1 VSYQVNPSGS
11 GTSMGGP
18 TAQPV
23 VGVAASGSFLAQS
36 FLWMFAG
43 LLLTG
48 GIAFALESSP
58 SLMDQAWGL
67 WLPIFIAQLALVLV
81 IGFAITRISATL
93 ALLLFFVYAATM
105 GVTLSVIVSLYTQE
119 SVVAAL
125 ASSAAMFGAAGL
137 YGYTTKR
144 SLAGLGSILFMG
156 LIGLIVASVINIFLG
171 SDTIG
176 WVISLIGVVIFTAL
190 TAYHVQ
196 AIASGALVQRLGSAE
211 KAAVF
216 GALSL
221 YLDFIN
227 LFLFLLRLFGGRR

>member
-1 VSYQVNPSGS
+1 VSYQLDPRG
-11 GTSMGGP
+11 GQMGGM
-18 TAQPV
+18 TAQP
-23 VGVAASGSFLAQS
+23 GAAVATAGAHLFQS

-48 GIAFALESSP
+48 VIAFALASSET
-58 SLMDQAWGL
+58 LLLQAYRL
-67 WLPIFIAQLALVLV
+67 ALPII
-81 IGFAITRISATL
+81 IGQFAIVMVISFLIRRMSATL
-93 ALLLFFVYAATM
+93 ALLLFFVYAASM
-105 GVTLSVIVSLYTQE
+105 GFTLAVIVSQYST
-119 SVVAAL
+119 SAVATASI
-125 ASSAAMFGAAGL
+125 SSAAMFGAAGL

-156 LIGLIVASVINIFLG
+156 LIGLIVASIVNLFLG
-171 SDTIG
+171 SDTIS
-176 WVISLIGVVIFTAL
+176 WLISIVGVVLFVGL

-196 AIASGALVQRLGSAE
+196 AIASGALAQRLGSNE

-227 LFLFLLRLFGGRR
+227 LFLFLLRLFGGGRR